1 MSKAHS
7 PTHRNGRTGD
17 LLKNSEQV
25 CSECF
30 ENFATTE
37 AGDLHRVG
45 EFGVN
50 RKCINPESIGLIKIL
65 NRYGVEV
72 WNKQMKI

>member
-1 MSKAHS
+1 MSKSHS

-17 LLKNSEQV
+17 LLNNREED

-45 EFGVN
+45 EFGTPRRRCAEPSSV
-50 RKCINPESIGLIKIL
+50 GLVLAPNK
-65 NRYGVEV
+65 YGTMV
-72 WNKQMKI
+72 WSAN

>member
-17 LLKNSEQV
+17 LLNNREED

-45 EFGVN
+45 EFGID
-50 RKCINPESIGLIKIL
+50 RRCINPEIVGLIHL
-65 NRYGVEV
+65 ENRL
-72 WNKQMKI
+72 I

>member
-50 RKCINPESIGLIKIL
+50 RSCANPNEVGLVSVKNTFSTL
-65 NRYGVEV
+65 V
-72 WNKQMKI
+72 WRFPE

>member
-1 MSKAHS
+1 MSKSHS

-17 LLKNSEQV
+17 LLNNREED

-45 EFGVN
+45 EFGID
-50 RKCINPESIGLIKIL
+50 RRCINPEIVGLIHL
-65 NRYGVEV
+65 ENRFGTKV
-72 WNKQMKI
+72 WRKPE

>member
-17 LLKNSEQV
+17 LLNNREQV
-25 CSECF
+25 CPDCF

-37 AGDLHRVG
+37 AGDLHLIKN
-45 EFGVN
+45 FKIDN
-50 RKCINPESIGLIKIL
+50 RCLEPSSIGLIAL
-65 NRYGVEV
+65 ENRFGTRV
-72 WNKQMKI
+72 WRKPE